1 MDFFINKN
9 LFIIFDRKFIYFV
22 YDENGI
28 FNQFLV
34 KNRNNK
40 ATLHNEN
47 ILFVKFLF
55 FKSVNSN
62 ILFIKC
68 KSSCYEF
75 KLKMFSKHK
84 YTDKW

>member
-40 ATLHNEN
+40 ATLHNED

-55 FKSVNSN
+55 FK
-62 ILFIKC
+62 
-68 KSSCYEF
+68 
-75 KLKMFSKHK
+75 
-84 YTDKW
+84 